1 MRLGARGAFLLPGT
15 ILEKLEHAM
24 DHDDYDELRKGVIK
38 ALGRAGGMPVG
49 GGAPAPAMPLGWVT
63 RLLPEH
69 DSWTLEEAR
78 RYTPKIK
85 GCTPGRYLKRFVRDV
100 VRSALRAMLPFDSTK
115 SWALEA
121 GMTHHAALLFVLSQN
136 LNLA

>member
-78 RYTPKIK
+78 RYTPKIRVYAWQIFK
-85 GCTPGRYLKRFVRDV
+85 TFCSRCCAQCPARNA
-100 VRSALRAMLPFDSTK
+100 SI
-115 SWALEA
+115 
-121 GMTHHAALLFVLSQN
+121 
-136 LNLA
+136 